1 MRQPKQLSL
10 AAFLILAV
18 VLSSGC
24 TGIPGFGGG
33 GTLFGTGVEITA
45 LEPELSQVYSG
56 ESVNFAMKVKN
67 TGTFDVPA
75 DGKVKLYVG
84 DWQCQ
89 PSDAADLGILQAP
102 VEERGTQGEERVFRW
117 KCTAPQIDEGM
128 TVPYEARGEVW
139 YNYKS
144 VTSKSVTLLP
154 TADLIALR
162 DAGQPL
168 PSSLVS
174 SSSSP
179 VSVSVQVEGPIRMM
193 SETNG
198 IEFPVNINI
207 ENVGGGVV
215 EESKV
220 SLDVEGLSGLQVLA
234 DQDCDYA
241 DFHLWRG
248 TSQKITCMVKASN
261 VNAITDARIVATL
274 TYGYT
279 VSKTTDIEVAG
290 IRAAFG

>member
-1 MRQPKQLSL
+1 MRRLQLSL
-10 AAFLILAV
+10 VFIILLS

-24 TGIPGFGGG
+24 TSIPGLGGG
-33 GTLFGTGVEITA
+33 DTSGLFGTGIEITA
-45 LEPELSQVYSG
+45 LEPELTKVYSG
-56 ESVNFAMKVKN
+56 ESVSIAMKVKN
-67 TGTFDVPA
+67 RGTFDA
-75 DGKVKLYVG
+75 KDGKVKLSVG
-84 DWQCQ
+84 DWDCTVQGEDGFD
-89 PSDAADLGILQAP
+89 SLQAP
-102 VEERGTQGEERVFRW
+102 DEQRGTEGQEKVFLW
-117 KCTAPQIDEGM
+117 KCKAPQIDEGM

-139 YNYKS
+139 YDYKS

-162 DAGQPL
+162 DAGQSL

-179 VSVSVQVEGPIRMM
+179 VSISVVVEGPIRMM

-198 IEFPVNINI
+198 IEFPININI
-207 ENVGGGVV
+207 ENAGGGVV
-215 EESKV
+215 EASKV
-220 SLDVEGLSGLQVLA
+220 SLDVEGLSGLQVLT

-248 TSQKITCMVKASN
+248 TSQKITCMVKAEN
-261 VNAITDARIVATL
+261 VNAITDARLVATL

-279 VSKTTDIEVAG
+279 VSKTASIEVAG
-290 IRAAFG
+290 TRAAFG